1 MLEPSDRYEI
11 QSIIRDYVT
20 GNELKSI
27 FENQYRTTLAP
38 QVYGA
43 SISHDAATGGPF
55 SWNGGAPLG
64 DSIFDND
71 GFVVD
76 NGASRAVLRVPPSL
90 GGLYLIFADVT
101 IDPQPPTLA
110 TDVVLSIEIQPPTT
124 ATGSSPSLR
133 SLGSAASGQPSFHDS
148 AFAFEN
154 LSVGTEV
161 SLRFGTSKVLEYW
174 RSFPEQNRLTMIR
187 IPFGTVR

>member
-11 QSIIRDYVT
+11 QSIVREYVT
-20 GNELKSI
+20 GSELKSI
-27 FENQYRTTLAP
+27 FENQYRTMLAP

-43 SISHDAATGGPF
+43 SLSHDAATGGPY
-55 SWNGGAPLG
+55 SGAGGFPLG
-64 DSIFDND
+64 ESVYDND

-76 NGASRAVLRVPPSL
+76 RGSGRAVLRVPPAL
-90 GGLYLIFADVT
+90 GGLYLIFADAT
-101 IDPQPPTLA
+101 IEPQPSPAA
-110 TDVVLSIEIQPPTT
+110 TDIVLRIEIQEPTT
-124 ATGSSPSLR
+124 ASGSVPSSR
-133 SLGSAASGQPSFHDS
+133 SLGSSSAGQPSLHDS

-161 SLRFGTSKVLEYW
+161 SLHFGTSNPANFW
-174 RSFPEQNRLTMIR
+174 RSYPEQNRMTMIR